1 MQCLYNWLCFL
12 CLHMSVCL
20 CSCVCVS
27 VLNLYNKT
35 SKRCHVKVQNLNL
48 ENPHF
53 LSVCFLFVRIDL
65 LHAQRFRQFTQVFSN
80 CKLTVQSKLGPQ
92 RWAQPGY
99 WNVHRLCVS
108 LTTFKTRPIY
118 KNHNARVL
126 GFTSPTDLYI
136 FVAIDMYILEL
147 KRLLYFHIRR
157 SNWQI
162 AYRFCMRACTFWIKT
177 NRHFKQKSR
186 FFSI

>member
-1 MQCLYNWLCFL
+1 MIILYWNFGREHFFRYWYGFSLNIMNNPFNTLFTRGLIMQCLYNWLCFL

-80 CKLTVQSKLGPQ
+80 YKLTVQSNLGPQ

-108 LTTFKTRPIY
+108 LTTCKN
-118 KNHNARVL
+118 KNHNARSFA
-126 GFTSPTDLYI
+126 FTDWLIYLCS
-136 FVAIDMYILEL
+136 
-147 KRLLYFHIRR
+147 
-157 SNWQI
+157 
-162 AYRFCMRACTFWIKT
+162 YR
-177 NRHFKQKSR
+177 Q
-186 FFSI
+186 